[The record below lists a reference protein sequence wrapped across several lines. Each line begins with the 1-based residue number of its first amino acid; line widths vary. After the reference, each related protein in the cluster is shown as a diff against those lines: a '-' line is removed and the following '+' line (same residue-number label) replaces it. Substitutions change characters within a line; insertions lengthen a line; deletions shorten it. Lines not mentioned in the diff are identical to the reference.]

1 MGMSIIKA
9 LAAVLVFFTA
19 RTLTAEYKRFTEKR
33 LAVLDGFLSLLSF
46 IKNELS
52 CRARPSAEWAG
63 EFVSAALGE
72 IGFTEEFIKT
82 GSLQAAF
89 LHANEG
95 GTALGEESKKLL
107 SSYFSSF
114 GKSYRDEEIK
124 EASRVHEELLRIISR
139 EKNDM
144 QRSLRAT
151 RILAYATAAGLIILF
166 L

>member
-1 MGMSIIKA
+1 MGMALIKA

-19 RTLTAEYKRFTEKR
+19 RTLSAEYKKFTERR
-33 LAVLDGFLSLLSF
+33 LAVLEGFLSLLSF

-52 CRARPSAEWAG
+52 CRARASAEWAA
-63 EFVSAALGE
+63 EFNSTSLNE
-72 IGFTEEFIKT
+72 MGFTEEFIKT
-82 GSLQAAF
+82 GSLHTAF
-89 LHANEG
+89 LHINEG

-107 SSYFSSF
+107 GSYFLSF

-124 EASRVHEELLRIISR
+124 EASRVHEELLRIMSR
-139 EKNDM
+139 EKSDM